1 MNLPFSIIELSA
13 ELVKG
18 VVEEGTKP
26 HRQDYEEII
35 IVTKGKPHHLLDE
48 NKIKLTA
55 PIAIY
60 VALGKIHEFS
70 PDIDT
75 RGYAVRFTCEFVPQS
90 NFHFYANFLE
100 YIKYS
105 LSEGNAAKSIESL
118 CEMMLS
124 EYSQPKINYG
134 VLEHLLSALLLKL
147 ETEGKKQYGQNAVT
161 KNADMV
167 SFNTLLRM
175 VEENFRQNKKG
186 VAFYA
191 DKLNMTARS
200 LNNITQTVLEKS
212 VTEII
217 EARKLTQARQ
227 LLIHT
232 NKSISEIGFE
242 LGYHEK
248 SHFTR
253 VFHNKTG
260 LTPSDYKT
268 KMQAMLA

>member
-1 MNLPFSIIELSA
+1 MNVPYSIIELSA
-13 ELVKG
+13 GLVKG
-18 VVEEGTKP
+18 VVAEGTNP
-26 HRQDYEEII
+26 YQHDYEEII
-35 IVTKGKPHHLLDE
+35 IVTKGTPCHLLDGK
-48 NKIKLTA
+48 KIHLPA

-60 VALGKIHEFS
+60 VAFGKINEFS

-75 RGYAVRFTCEFVPQS
+75 KGYAVRFNCEFVPQS

-105 LSEGNAAKSIESL
+105 LSEGNAVKSIESL

-124 EYSQPKINYG
+124 EYSQPKINYE
-134 VLEHLLSALLLKL
+134 VLKHLMSAFLLKL
-147 ETEGKKQYGQNAVT
+147 ETEGKKHYGQNADT
-161 KNADMV
+161 KNVDMV
-167 SFNTLLRM
+167 SFNTFLRM
-175 VEENFRQNKKG
+175 VEENFRQHKKG
-186 VAFYA
+186 VEFYA
-191 DKLNMTARS
+191 EILNMTARS
-200 LNNITQTVLEKS
+200 LNNITHTVLKKS

-227 LLIHT
+227 LLIYT

-242 LGYHEK
+242 LGYNEK